1 MNLAQ
6 LYALNDKQRF
16 PSFGFAGNPSGEER
30 PSTLF
35 YADFKVAEA
44 FGLDAVRETF
54 QNCGDLNRRDW
65 KEVAELAV
73 VLNYLLWDAHD
84 RGDKSLEK
92 LYTEYWHKV
101 NSICSAWTDEARAEY
116 YFRLTD

>member
-1 MNLAQ
+1 MNIAQ
-6 LYALNDKQRF
+6 LYALNDAQRF
-16 PSFGFAGNPSGEER
+16 PCYAGNPVREQDR

-35 YADFKVAEA
+35 YADFKVADA

-73 VLNYLLWDAHD
+73 VLNHLLWDAYNAHNEPLA
-84 RGDKSLEK
+84 R
-92 LYTEYWHKV
+92 LYDGYWHTV
-101 NSICSAWTDEARAEY
+101 NGICSSWTDEERAEY

>member
-16 PSFGFAGNPSGEER
+16 PAYNGTPSEDER

-35 YADFKVAEA
+35 WADFKVAEA
-44 FGLDAVRETF
+44 FGLEAVRETF
-54 QNCGDLNRRDW
+54 VNCGDLNRRDW
-65 KEVAELAV
+65 KEVAELSV
-73 VLNYLLWDAHD
+73 VLNHLLWDAHQNSNESLARTYD
-84 RGDKSLEK
+84 RL
-92 LYTEYWHKV
+92 WRIVH
-101 NSICSAWTDEARAEY
+101 NICSAWTDEERVSY